1 MLGAVNPVMNETHMP
16 PSPFRELAVDWVKG
30 RTNPCRAG
38 SGTHPQPQKLKPIK
52 CTPGA
57 LGCSIGLGVTPAA
70 EAGRV
75 FLRQLKA
82 TFSLVCPQ
90 QGPPVAEM
98 MVSLGPKEV
107 RERIQ
112 KVLCS

>member
-1 MLGAVNPVMNETHMP
+1 MESRLWD
-16 PSPFRELAVDWVKG
+16 PSSASEVEAHKMHTWL
-30 RTNPCRAG
+30 
-38 SGTHPQPQKLKPIK
+38 S
-52 CTPGA
+52 
-57 LGCSIGLGVTPAA
+57 LGCRIGLGVTPAA
-70 EAGRV
+70 EARRV

-82 TFSLVCPQ
+82 TFSLVRPQ